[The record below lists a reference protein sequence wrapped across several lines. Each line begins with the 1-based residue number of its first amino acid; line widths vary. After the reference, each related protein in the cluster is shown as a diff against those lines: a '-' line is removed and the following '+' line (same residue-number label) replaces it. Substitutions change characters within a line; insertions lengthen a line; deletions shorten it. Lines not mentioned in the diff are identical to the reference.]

1 MANTPTLDAQPE
13 VPATE
18 QRVQDGA
25 NSITQGA
32 QQKTQTPEEMEWS
45 KLRGSAQERFRQL
58 IKERN
63 EYREKAVNPM
73 VVAPV
78 VPQTMDAG
86 SYQYPQS
93 NGEIEMTPEQRE
105 AIENLRKFGIVT
117 KDDLQAIKD
126 QSVLDNEY
134 ARLEAMYSGVRGEPM
149 FDRVEVEDHMR
160 KTGIYN
166 PEKAFEDLYR
176 DELYDQRAKGS
187 APDSREPY
195 SARPSASTASRTEP
209 LTIDNLRERLRQ
221 PDGQVWWDKNRERI
235 LPLMSQLING

>member
-18 QRVQDGA
+18 QKVQDGVK
-25 NSITQGA
+25 QEA
-32 QQKTQTPEEMEWS
+32 QSAPPVTQTPEELEWS
-45 KLRGSAQERFRQL
+45 KLRGSAQDRFRHL
-58 IKERN
+58 IRERN
-63 EYREKAVNPM
+63 EYREKASTPM

-93 NGEIEMTPEQRE
+93 GEIEMTPEQRE
-105 AIENLRKFGIVT
+105 AIDNLRKFGIVT

-134 ARLEAMYSGVRGEPM
+134 ARLEAMYSGARGEPM

-176 DELYDQRAKGS
+176 DELYDQRARGS
-187 APDSREPY
+187 APATQEPY
-195 SARPSASTASRTEP
+195 SARPSVSTASRTEP
-209 LTIDNLRERLRQ
+209 LTIDNLRARLRE
-221 PDGQVWWDKNRERI
+221 PDGQVWWEKNRERI
-235 LPLMSQLING
+235 LPLMSQLVNG